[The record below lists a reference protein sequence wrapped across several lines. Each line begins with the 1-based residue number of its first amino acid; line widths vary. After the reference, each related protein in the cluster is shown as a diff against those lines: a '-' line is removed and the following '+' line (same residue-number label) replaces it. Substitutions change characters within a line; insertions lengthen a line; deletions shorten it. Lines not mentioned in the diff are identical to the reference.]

1 MGTGQPPHTSLASVE
16 PPYIASSNVM
26 KKTVCWP
33 GRKVDW
39 GERMANLSDRDLVN
53 RPTTVLLVEDDAKVR
68 KWIHEELEKRGYNL
82 LEAGDGADAL
92 VIAELHSGRID
103 IVVTDVMM
111 PRVNGPE
118 LVKALLVLRP
128 DAKVLYIS
136 GYPEEFLRT
145 STGLPS
151 DDNYLE
157 KPFEMSTLIARI
169 KKLLDPEDGE

>member
-1 MGTGQPPHTSLASVE
+1 
-16 PPYIASSNVM
+16 
-26 KKTVCWP
+26 
-33 GRKVDW
+33 
-39 GERMANLSDRDLVN
+39 MANQIDQGFVN
-53 RPTTVLLVEDDAKVR
+53 RPTTVLLVEDDTQVR
-68 KWIHEELEKRGYNL
+68 NWIHEELEKHGYNL

-136 GYPEEFLRT
+136 GYPEEFIRKT
-145 STGLPS
+145 TNLPS
-151 DDNYLE
+151 DDNYLQ
-157 KPFEMSTLIARI
+157 KPFEMRTLIARI
-169 KKLLDPEDGE
+169 KELLGPEDGE